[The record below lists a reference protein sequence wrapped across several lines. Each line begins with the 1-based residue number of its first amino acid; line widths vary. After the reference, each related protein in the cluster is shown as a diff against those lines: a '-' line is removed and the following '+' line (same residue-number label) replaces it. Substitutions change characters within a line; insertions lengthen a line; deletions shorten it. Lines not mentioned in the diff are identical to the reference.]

1 MNLDYIKYTLRHK
14 IAFLRV
20 EKQLLGRNS
29 LRGILHDLDKVF
41 LYLFLEKEY
50 VNKIHRKRR
59 HHSPRTEKDLLEMMI
74 DWECARYTKPDKQL
88 NAEETLYK
96 FYPHLEEVMLP
107 IIKKYIK

>member
-41 LYLFLEKEY
+41 LYLFLEKEH
-50 VNKIHRKRR
+50 VNKIHKKRR
-59 HHSPRTEKDLLEMMI
+59 HHSPRTEKDLLEMMV
-74 DWECARYTKPDKQL
+74 DWECARYTKPDKPL

-96 FYPHLEEVMLP
+96 FYPHLEDVMLP
-107 IIKKYIK
+107 LIRKYIK